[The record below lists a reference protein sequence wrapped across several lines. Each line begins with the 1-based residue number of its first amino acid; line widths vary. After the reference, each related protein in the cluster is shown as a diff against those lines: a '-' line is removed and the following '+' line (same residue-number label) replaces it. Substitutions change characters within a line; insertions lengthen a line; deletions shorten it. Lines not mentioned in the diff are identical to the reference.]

1 MENVILAVVATGY
14 SRGSGGAVGIL
25 GTGLLLMR
33 WSWLSIPFTATVAG
47 VVLAIAGCAIPAD
60 ESRPRFDVWGALFA
74 ATAVGLIVVAATEI
88 PERGWFD
95 PVSAGSTGLGAIA
108 LIAFVLVE
116 LVVPQPLLDVRV
128 FADRGLAGG
137 AAAVTVQ
144 YLIMFGMFPVVVQ
157 FLQLILGYR
166 PLPSAFGVAPI
177 MAPLVVVS
185 PIAPWLAERTGLR
198 AMLCAGSVVT
208 ALGMYGL
215 SRLTV
220 DSGYVDVL
228 WPLLVLGLGLALS
241 ATPATAAIV
250 SGLPAEKHGVAA
262 AVNDATREVGGA
274 IGIAVGGS
282 VLAAGYSH
290 HISALLPVLPPPLR
304 GPGLRLP
311 GRRPPGSGLP
321 GPRRPP
327 PGGGRPH
334 RLHPRRPRELLDSVR
349 HGPTRRSRRRGPG
362 ARTSRTAQSLS
373 EWAVVSRAT
382 FELNRQTIPA
392 ALTPR

>member
-282 VLAAGYSH
+282 VRAAGYSH
-290 HISALLPVLPPPLR
+290 HISALLPALPPPLR
-304 GPGLRLP
+304 GPVSDSLAAALRVADSLGPAAHPLAEAARTAFIHGARESSLTLSGMALLAALAAAVRAP
-311 GRRPPGSGLP
+311 GRPG
-321 GPRRPP
+321 
-327 PGGGRPH
+327 
-334 RLHPRRPRELLDSVR
+334 R
-349 HGPTRRSRRRGPG
+349 HSRSRSGP
-362 ARTSRTAQSLS
+362 SSLGQPS
-373 EWAVVSRAT
+373 S
-382 FELNRQTIPA
+382 
-392 ALTPR
+392 